1 MRIFLI
7 GFMGSGKSHI
17 GKRLAPKMGYE
28 FIDLDQLIEANANK
42 KISEIFKL
50 EGEEYFRQLEST
62 TLKSLGQKD
71 KIIISTGGGTPCF
84 FDNMEWMKAHGKTI
98 FLDVATTILVDRLLP
113 RTAHRPLLA
122 EKSSEEIT
130 SFIEK
135 KLAARRKDYE
145 QSEIILVQ
153 KEVEMDRVAALIKL
167 LAIGI

>member
-28 FIDLDQLIEANANK
+28 FMDLDHLIETNAGK
-42 KISEIFKL
+42 KISEIFKT
-50 EGEEYFRQLEST
+50 EGEESFRQLESE
-62 TLKSLGQKD
+62 TLKSLGKKD

-84 FDNMEWMKAHGKTI
+84 FDNMEWMKKHGKTI
-98 FLDVATTILVDRLLP
+98 FLDVVTPILVERLLP

-122 EKSSEEIT
+122 GKSPEELT
-130 SFIEK
+130 LFIEE
-135 KLAARRKDYE
+135 KLEARRKNYE

-153 KEVEMDRVAALIKL
+153 EEMEMDRVAVLARL
-167 LAIGI
+167 LVNNT